1 MKLIKLITY
10 LNTRTCSQS
19 NHPMVIDLILFKQP
33 NTFETGLSGHH
44 KLVSAILKSGSLK
57 KRFIGNT
64 ENLTFTI
71 LKIS

>member
-19 NHPMVIDLILFKQP
+19 NYPMVIDLILFKLP

-57 KRFIGNT
+57 KRFRGNT